1 MKEMVTS
8 IVVVVPPE
16 VVVRFL
22 VLHTVPVS
30 ASDSGSE
37 EQAVR
42 PRIAPKARSRRV
54 VNRFIC
60 GLLLYIVCGHK
71 DRAQQAN
78 ARLTT
83 LLTLDYKVIAYSGR

>member
-1 MKEMVTS
+1 M
-8 IVVVVPPE
+8 
-16 VVVRFL
+16 
-22 VLHTVPVS
+22 LHTVPVR

-42 PRIAPKARSRRV
+42 PRIAPKARSKRV

-60 GLLLYIVCGHK
+60 GLLLYIVCGYK

-78 ARLTT
+78 ARWTT
-83 LLTLDYKVIAYSGR
+83 LLTLDYKGIAYSGR

>member
-1 MKEMVTS
+1 MVQT
-8 IVVVVPPE
+8 VL
-16 VVVRFL
+16 VR
-22 VLHTVPVS
+22 
-30 ASDSGSE
+30 ASVSGSE
-37 EQAVR
+37 EQAER
-42 PRIAPKARSRRV
+42 PSIAVKARSRRV

-71 DRAQQAN
+71 DRAQQVN